1 MNESLMRMKDAILK
15 SYKVSTYRT
24 FYQGKELETV
34 KKKSS
39 DFKVYIVKQYKQ
51 IEGKK
56 EIEKS
61 SLDGMLQTM
70 TKIADVMT
78 NE

>member
-56 EIEKS
+56 G
-61 SLDGMLQTM
+61 D
-70 TKIADVMT
+70 
-78 NE
+78 